1 MPVSS
6 SLRSFLDAQGI
17 QYEVLEHPRSV
28 SAPRTAAA
36 AHVPGARLAKSVLLE
51 DEQGYVV
58 AVVPSTRRV
67 DLARLHRHTHRM
79 LGLAVEEEIAALFED
94 CDPGAIPAV
103 GAAYGIKTV
112 VDDSLRDQPDIY
124 FEAGDHEALIHLSQQ
139 QFNSLMSGADH
150 GSISYQA

>member
-1 MPVSS
+1 MPMSS
-6 SLRSFLDAQGI
+6 SLRAFLDAQGI
-17 QYEVLEHPRSV
+17 QYEIVEHPRSV
-28 SAPRTAAA
+28 SAPRIAAV

-51 DEQGYVV
+51 DEQGYVM

-79 LGLAVEEEIAALFED
+79 LGLAVEEEIAQLFQD

-103 GAAYGIKTV
+103 GAAFGIKTV

-124 FEAGDHEALIHLSQQ
+124 FEAGDHEALVHLSQQ
-139 QFNSLMSGADH
+139 QFNTLMSGSDH
-150 GSISYQA
+150 GPISHAA

>member
-6 SLRSFLDAQGI
+6 SLREFLDAQGV
-17 QYEVLEHPRSV
+17 QYEVVAHPRSV
-28 SAPRTAAA
+28 SAPRIAAS

-51 DEQGYVV
+51 DEQGYVM
-58 AVVPSTRRV
+58 AVVPSTHRV

-79 LGLAVEEEIAALFED
+79 LGLAVEEEIAELFRD

-124 FEAGDHEALIHLSQQ
+124 FEAGDHEALVHLSQQ
-139 QFNSLMSGADH
+139 QFNTLMSGADH
-150 GSISYQA
+150 GQISYQA